1 MAQLGDFRTRVLTA
15 SIIGPAALLCIWW
28 GGYWWSGLILFCMAG
43 LGWEWVRLCGGSSRR
58 MPGLLVPGVALL
70 AATCAILGWPVLA
83 LVVLLAGASAAWAVA
98 PSGGLPPFWLGFGVM
113 YIGLAGV
120 ALLLLRHDPDA
131 GRDNVVF
138 LFLVIWAS
146 DISAYLAGRS
156 IGGPKLAPR
165 ISPNKTWSGSVGGL
179 LGAISVG
186 VVAAILIGSEVSAWQ
201 VALVAALLGLATQSG
216 DMFESWIKRRFGVKD
231 SSGLLPGHGGLLD
244 RLDGVL
250 AASPVAALIALIGG
264 AGGHLW
270 RWV

>member
-1 MAQLGDFRTRVLTA
+1 
-15 SIIGPAALLCIWW
+15 
-28 GGYWWSGLILFCMAG
+28 
-43 LGWEWVRLCGGSSRR
+43 
-58 MPGLLVPGVALL
+58 
-70 AATCAILGWPVLA
+70 
-83 LVVLLAGASAAWAVA
+83 
-98 PSGGLPPFWLGFGVM
+98 
-113 YIGLAGV
+113 
-120 ALLLLRHDPDA
+120 
-131 GRDNVVF
+131 
-138 LFLVIWAS
+138 VIWAS